1 VAVKE
6 WNDEIIF
13 LRKLVE
19 GSTNRSYGIQVARLA
34 GIPEKVVK
42 RAKEI
47 LRNIEAGEFDGV
59 GIPKVGRSKEERGE
73 TSGLQLPLFQT
84 TSHAVIHRLKELEL
98 DTMTPIEAL
107 NQLHALKKLL

>member
-1 VAVKE
+1 VPE

-47 LRNIEAGEFDGV
+47 LKNIEAGEFDGV
-59 GIPKVGRSKEERGE
+59 GVPKVGRSNDRRAP
-73 TSGLQLPLFQT
+73 TSGLQLPLFH
-84 TSHAVIHRLKELEL
+84 TSDHTVIDTLKKLELE
-98 DTMTPIEAL
+98 TMTPIDAL
-107 NQLHALKKLL
+107 NQLVALKKLV